1 MMRPDLRDDSLPG
14 ADLVAEGLNDL
25 AAGNESALSL
35 LVSIGAPKLR
45 ACGIE
50 VPVAIDEPNLRL
62 YRLLQRAHGDAAHSR
77 YNALIRRLVSYER
90 ALQCAR

>member
-1 MMRPDLRDDSLPG
+1 MRQDLGHGRLPG
-14 ADLVAEGLNDL
+14 AELVADGLTDL
-25 AAGNESALSL
+25 ASGRESVVSL

-50 VPVAIDEPNLRL
+50 VPAAIADPNLRL
-62 YRLLQRAHGDAAHSR
+62 YRLLQREHGDAAHSR

-90 ALQCAR
+90 ALQCAK

>member
-1 MMRPDLRDDSLPG
+1 MKAELGDDSLPG
-14 ADLVAEGLNDL
+14 GDLVRDGLTDL
-25 AAGNESALSL
+25 AAGRESTASL

-50 VPVAIDEPNLRL
+50 VPAAIDEPNLRL
-62 YRLLQRAHGDAAHSR
+62 YRLLQRTHGDAAHSR

-90 ALQCAR
+90 ALECAR

>member
-1 MMRPDLRDDSLPG
+1 MRQDLTHDRLPG
-14 ADLVAEGLNDL
+14 ADLVADGLTDL
-25 AAGNESALSL
+25 AAGKESVLSL

-45 ACGIE
+45 VCGIE
-50 VPVAIDEPNLRL
+50 IPATIDDPNLRL
-62 YRLLQRAHGDAAHSR
+62 YGLLQREYGDAAHSR